1 MRRDPPPVPEEPPA
15 PAGRAF
21 CRDCVQFVPDAP
33 DCPRCHGPRLL
44 RHPELDS
51 LAVAHVDCDAF
62 YAAVEKRDRPHLRRR
77 PLVVAGRSRRA
88 VVTTACYLARMHGVR
103 SAMPLYR
110 ARELCPDAVVVP
122 PDFPRYRAA
131 SREIRALMAET
142 GGVVEPASI
151 DEAWIDLRDADGG
164 PPAKTL
170 ADFALRVES
179 EVGVSVSIG
188 LSYCKMLAKMASD
201 IEKPQGFSVIG
212 RADARGFLAPLPVE
226 RLHGVGPS
234 LRDRLR
240 DHGITTVGQLQGLD
254 PEWLVRRFGRM
265 GRLLHDHSLGED
277 RRPVQPPERAKSV
290 SVETT
295 LPSDIADLDAILA
308 RVAALAPELAER
320 LRTSGLKGRTVVLKL
335 KRSDFQ
341 ILTRQTRLAEPTGD
355 ADAIRGAAAR
365 LAEPLADG
373 TAYRLVGIGMS
384 SLEGEDDEAP
394 AAAAPLPG
402 VGDPAE
408 AAPLLIRD
416 LPQG

>member
-1 MRRDPPPVPEEPPA
+1 MRRDPPPAPDGPREPP
-15 PAGRAF
+15 GRAF
-21 CRDCVQFVPDAP
+21 CRDCVQFVPASGA

-51 LAVAHVDCDAF
+51 LAIAHVDCDAF
-62 YAAVEKRDRPHLRRR
+62 YAAVEKRDRPELRRR
-77 PLVVAGRSRRA
+77 PLIVAGRSRRA

-110 ARELCPDAVVVP
+110 ARERCPDATVVP
-122 PDFPRYRAA
+122 PDFPRYRAV

-151 DEAWIDLRDADGG
+151 DEAWIDLREAGRG

-170 ADFALRVES
+170 ADFALRVGN

-188 LSYCKMLAKMASD
+188 LSYCKMLSKMASD

-240 DHGITTVGQLQGLD
+240 EHGIATVGQLQGLD
-254 PEWLVRRFGRM
+254 PAWLVRRFGRL
-265 GRLLHDHSLGED
+265 GRLLHDHSLGKD
-277 RRPVQPPERAKSV
+277 GRPVRPPERAKSV
-290 SVETT
+290 SVENT
-295 LPSDIADLDAILA
+295 LPSDIADPDAILA

-320 LRTSGLKGRTVVLKL
+320 LRRAGLVGRTVVLKL

-341 ILTRQTRLAEPTGD
+341 ILTRQARLAEPTGD
-355 ADAIRGAAAR
+355 AETIREAASR
-365 LAEPLADG
+365 LAAPLADG
-373 TAYRLVGIGMS
+373 TSYRLVGVGMA
-384 SLEGEDDEAP
+384 SLEEDGETAPVGADLGLGAP
-394 AAAAPLPG
+394 ATAS
-402 VGDPAE
+402 PAT
-408 AAPLLIRD
+408 ARD
-416 LPQG
+416 RVR